1 MDWFYFGIICNIKII
16 KNIKKTIAI
25 AQKLCYYISIKD
37 FFKEDFYTMKKKI
50 LAFLVLA
57 VTLLSAFP
65 ALASFP
71 DMTDSSWDWA
81 RGAVDDMVE
90 FGIIRGYS
98 DNTFRPGNSVTKGEA
113 MVLFS
118 RVAGYTANG
127 NEEYVEY
134 AKKQYESVVSSL
146 ATPYTG
152 EISYLIY
159 KGILSEKNFLTYAA
173 DGVVNTPLKRY
184 EAAEF
189 LAKIASGN
197 AALTGSAT
205 QLSFTDIAKIN
216 STMAPYIKYVSE
228 NGIMLGMGDGS
239 FDPEGTVTRAQITV
253 MLSRIIPSIGYTY
266 TDGKVK
272 FYNSAT
278 NSIIIT
284 ADDGSEQEFEIPD
297 GVPVKLDG
305 ADADPEALLAGSVAR
320 ITTSKDIV
328 AAVETISPDYD
339 AVVNGRF
346 KKLEKIDKDTNGI
359 VITDP
364 TTGLTSTYALALTYG
379 VKKDDKTITV
389 TDLAKD
395 DYVVLT
401 VKSGAVNS
409 IVAESKTGTVEGK
422 VVNIELLPSYSMTVL
437 TGGSNVKFELAENVT
452 VMRNRKTATV
462 EDVLVGDTVTLTTNY
477 GVISNIVATSKTAS
491 VEGSLTALTIS
502 ATPSIT
508 VTDASGNAYEYA
520 IVKSPK
526 ITKNDV
532 TKSFYDLRVGD
543 KLKLSIDAS
552 TVTEIN
558 IVSSFA
564 NGADEGSSATVSGI
578 VEYVNTAYGYIKL
591 RESTELIFV
600 SKASINDASGK
611 SVALRS
617 VTEGTPVTVFG
628 TVKAGSYEAS
638 MVVIQG

>member
-1 MDWFYFGIICNIKII
+1 
-16 KNIKKTIAI
+16 
-25 AQKLCYYISIKD
+25 
-37 FFKEDFYTMKKKI
+37 MKKKTF
-50 LAFLVLA
+50 AFLVIA
-57 VTLLSAFP
+57 AIVVSAFP

-71 DMTDSSWDWA
+71 DMTESTWDWA

-134 AKKQYESVVSSL
+134 AKKYYENTVSSL

-205 QLSFTDIAKIN
+205 QLSFSDVAKIN

-239 FDPEGTVTRAQITV
+239 FAPEGTVTRAQITV
-253 MLSRIIPSIGYTY
+253 MLRRIIPTLGYVY

-272 FYNSAT
+272 FYNAAT

-284 ADDGSEQEFEIPD
+284 TDEGSEEEFEIPD
-297 GVPVKLDG
+297 NVPVKLDG
-305 ADADPEALLAGSVAR
+305 ASVNPETLLAGSKIR
-320 ITTSKDIV
+320 ITTSNSEV

-379 VKKDDKTITV
+379 IKKNDETITV
-389 TDLAKD
+389 TELAKD

-401 VKSGAVNS
+401 VKAGSVTS
-409 IVAESKTGTVEGK
+409 IVAESKTNKIEGK
-422 VVNIELLPSYSMTVL
+422 VVDIELLPSYSMTVL
-437 TGGSNVKFELAENVT
+437 TGGSNVKYELAENVT
-452 VMRNRKTATV
+452 VLRNRKTATV
-462 EDVLVGDTVTLTTNY
+462 EEVLVGDTVTLTTNY
-477 GVISNIVATSKTAS
+477 GVISDIVATSKTAT
-491 VEGSLTALTIS
+491 VEGSLTAITIS
-502 ATPSIT
+502 TTPSIK
-508 VTDASGNAYEYA
+508 VTDNAGNSYEYA
-520 IVKSPK
+520 IVKDPK
-526 ITKNDV
+526 IIKGDV

-552 TVTEIN
+552 TVKEIS

-564 NGADEGSSATVSGI
+564 NGADEGSSTTISGV
-578 VEYVNTAYGYIKL
+578 VEYVNTSYGYIKL
-591 RESTELIFV
+591 RDSSELIFV
-600 SKASINDASGK
+600 SKAAINDASGK
-611 SVALRS
+611 TVSLRS

>member
-1 MDWFYFGIICNIKII
+1 MILYMYKIV
-16 KNIKKTIAI
+16 
-25 AQKLCYYISIKD
+25 
-37 FFKEDFYTMKKKI
+37 FKEDFYIMKKKI

-57 VTLLSAFP
+57 VMVVSTFP

-71 DMTDSSWDWA
+71 DMTESTWDWA

-134 AKKQYESVVSSL
+134 AKKYYENTVSSL

-197 AALTGSAT
+197 ATLTGSAT
-205 QLSFTDIAKIN
+205 QLSFSDVAKIN

-239 FDPEGTVTRAQITV
+239 FAPEGTVTRAQITV
-253 MLSRIIPSIGYTY
+253 MLSRIIPTLGYVY

-272 FYNSAT
+272 FYNAAT

-284 ADDGSEQEFEIPD
+284 TDEGSEEEFEIPD
-297 GVPVKLDG
+297 NVPVKLDG
-305 ADADPEALLAGSVAR
+305 ASVNPETLLAGSKIR
-320 ITTSKDIV
+320 ITTSNSEV

-379 VKKDDKTITV
+379 IKKNDETITV
-389 TDLAKD
+389 TELAKD

-401 VKSGAVNS
+401 VKAGSVTS
-409 IVAESKTGTVEGK
+409 IVAESKTNKIEGK
-422 VVNIELLPSYSMTVL
+422 VVDIELLPSYSMTVL
-437 TGGSNVKFELAENVT
+437 TGGSNVKYELAENVT
-452 VMRNRKTATV
+452 VLRNRKTATV
-462 EDVLVGDTVTLTTNY
+462 EEVLVGDTVTLTTNY
-477 GVISNIVATSKTAS
+477 GVISDIVATSKTAT
-491 VEGSLTALTIS
+491 VEGSLTAITIS
-502 ATPSIT
+502 TTPSIK
-508 VTDASGNAYEYA
+508 VTDNAGNSYEYA
-520 IVKSPK
+520 IVKDPK
-526 ITKNDV
+526 IIKGDV

-552 TVTEIN
+552 TVKEIS

-564 NGADEGSSATVSGI
+564 NGADEGSSTTISGV
-578 VEYVNTAYGYIKL
+578 VEYVNTSYGYIKL
-591 RESTELIFV
+591 RDSSELIFV
-600 SKASINDASGK
+600 SKAAINDASGK
-611 SVALRS
+611 TVSLRS

>member
-1 MDWFYFGIICNIKII
+1 
-16 KNIKKTIAI
+16 
-25 AQKLCYYISIKD
+25 
-37 FFKEDFYTMKKKI
+37 MKKKI

-57 VTLLSAFP
+57 VMVVSTFP

-71 DMTDSSWDWA
+71 DMTESTWDWA

-134 AKKQYESVVSSL
+134 AKKYYENTVSSL

-197 AALTGSAT
+197 ATLTGSAT
-205 QLSFTDIAKIN
+205 QLSFSDVAKIN

-239 FDPEGTVTRAQITV
+239 FAPEGTVTRAQITV
-253 MLSRIIPSIGYTY
+253 MLSRIIPTLGYVY

-272 FYNSAT
+272 FYNAAT

-284 ADDGSEQEFEIPD
+284 TDEGSEEEFEIPD
-297 GVPVKLDG
+297 NVPVKLDG
-305 ADADPEALLAGSVAR
+305 ASVNPETLLAGSKIR
-320 ITTSKDIV
+320 ITTSNSEV

-379 VKKDDKTITV
+379 IKKNDETITV
-389 TDLAKD
+389 TELAKD

-401 VKSGAVNS
+401 VKAGSVTS
-409 IVAESKTGTVEGK
+409 IVAESKTNKIEGK
-422 VVNIELLPSYSMTVL
+422 VVDIELLPSYSMTVL
-437 TGGSNVKFELAENVT
+437 TGGSNVKYELAENVT
-452 VMRNRKTATV
+452 VLRNRKTATV
-462 EDVLVGDTVTLTTNY
+462 EEVLVGDTVTLTTNY
-477 GVISNIVATSKTAS
+477 GVISDIVATSKTAT
-491 VEGSLTALTIS
+491 VEGSLTAITIS
-502 ATPSIT
+502 TTPSIK
-508 VTDASGNAYEYA
+508 VTDNAGNSYEYA
-520 IVKSPK
+520 IVKDPK
-526 ITKNDV
+526 IIKGDV

-552 TVTEIN
+552 TVKEIS

-564 NGADEGSSATVSGI
+564 NGADEGSSTTISGV
-578 VEYVNTAYGYIKL
+578 VEYVNTSYGYIKL
-591 RESTELIFV
+591 RDSSELIFV
-600 SKASINDASGK
+600 SKAAINDASGK
-611 SVALRS
+611 TVSLRS

>member
-1 MDWFYFGIICNIKII
+1 
-16 KNIKKTIAI
+16 
-25 AQKLCYYISIKD
+25 
-37 FFKEDFYTMKKKI
+37 MKKK
-50 LAFLVLA
+50 LLVFLVL
-57 VTLLSAFP
+57 VVIVVSAFP

-71 DMTDSSWDWA
+71 DMTESTWDWA

-134 AKKQYESVVSSL
+134 AKKYYENTVSSL

-205 QLSFTDIAKIN
+205 QLSFSDVAKIN

-239 FDPEGTVTRAQITV
+239 FAPEGTVTRAQITV
-253 MLSRIIPSIGYTY
+253 MLSRIIPTLGYVY

-272 FYNSAT
+272 FYNAAT

-284 ADDGSEQEFEIPD
+284 TDEGGEEEFEIPD
-297 GVPVKLDG
+297 NVPVKLDG
-305 ADADPEALLAGSVAR
+305 ASVNPETLLAGSKIR
-320 ITTSKDIV
+320 ITTSNSEV

-379 VKKDDKTITV
+379 IKKNDETITV
-389 TDLAKD
+389 TELAKD

-401 VKSGAVNS
+401 VKSGCVTS
-409 IVAESKTGTVEGK
+409 IVAESKTNKIEGK
-422 VVNIELLPSYSMTVL
+422 VVDIELLPSYSMTVL
-437 TGGSNVKFELAENVT
+437 TGGSNVKYELAENVT
-452 VMRNRKTATV
+452 VLRNRKTATV

-477 GVISNIVATSKTAS
+477 GVISDIVATSKTATA
-491 VEGSLTALTIS
+491 EGSLTAITIS
-502 ATPSIT
+502 TTPSIK
-508 VTDASGNAYEYA
+508 VTDSAGNSYEYA
-520 IVKSPK
+520 IVKDPK
-526 ITKNDV
+526 IVKGDV

-552 TVTEIN
+552 TVKEIN

-564 NGADEGSSATVSGI
+564 NGADEGSSTTVSGV
-578 VEYVNTAYGYIKL
+578 VEYVNTSYGYIKL
-591 RESTELIFV
+591 RDSNELIFV
-600 SKASINDASGK
+600 SKAAINDASGK
-611 SVALRS
+611 AVALRTI
-617 VTEGTPVTVFG
+617 TEGTPVTVFG
-628 TVKAGSYEAS
+628 TVKAGSYDAS